1 MGGVHKNPMGYLT
14 FLSALALLGPVTGN
28 YYILGFLGFLGFMPI
43 LLGKD
48 ADERFDINVNKAC
61 RNAFTYFVA
70 TNSLFSVYMAITRDL
85 SIIPLMLVAELLG
98 SMTLFTASHAYY
110 DRKGE

>member
-1 MGGVHKNPMGYLT
+1 MSGVHKNPMGYLT
-14 FLSALALLGPVTGN
+14 FLSVLALLAPLTGN
-28 YYILGFLGFLGFMPI
+28 YYILGFLGFLGFLPI
-43 LLGKD
+43 LKGKD
-48 ADERFDINVNKAC
+48 IDERSDMIVNKAS

-85 SIIPLMLVAELLG
+85 SIMPLMLVAESLG
-98 SMTLFTASHAYY
+98 SMMLFTASHVYY

>member
-1 MGGVHKNPMGYLT
+1 MRHNVLGYLT

-48 ADERFDINVNKAC
+48 ADERFDINVKKAC
-61 RNAFTYFVA
+61 RNAFAYFVA

-85 SIIPLMLVAELLG
+85 SIIPLMLVAEFLG
-98 SMTLFTASHAYY
+98 SMMLFTASHAYY

>member
-1 MGGVHKNPMGYLT
+1 MRHNVLGYLT
-14 FLSALALLGPVTGN
+14 FLSVLALLGPISRN
-28 YYILGFLGFLGFMPI
+28 YYIIGFLGFLGFMPF

-85 SIIPLMLVAELLG
+85 SIMPLMLVAEPLG
-98 SMTLFTASHAYY
+98 SMMLFAASHAYY